1 MKYMQEFRDAALVR
15 GLSAAIAKAS
25 IPGRSYAFMEF
36 CGGHTHTIARYGLED
51 LLPPQVRLIHG
62 PGCPVCVLPV
72 GRVDGAIAL
81 ARDHNVILCTYGDM
95 MRVPGSAR
103 MTLIRAKAAGADVRM
118 VLSTL
123 DALKIAR
130 LNPDRQVVFLAIGF
144 ETTTPPTAIAL
155 KLAKAERLDNFS
167 VYCNHVLTPSAM
179 GAVLVGDDLVLE
191 GIIGPGHVSVIIGT
205 EPYEVFAEQGHPIVV
220 AGFEPL
226 DLLQAVLRLIYQVN
240 AGLSRVENAYS
251 RALAPRGNPVARAAM
266 TETMSDRRPF
276 EWRGLGVLA
285 DSAVQINDD
294 YAAFDAERRFTVP
307 AVPAADPKSCRC
319 ADVVRGL
326 IHPQSCKLFGTTC
339 TPDDPIGSC
348 MVSNEGA
355 CAAHYLYGRHRAA
368 RVDATVAA

>member
-15 GLSAAIAKAS
+15 GLSAAIADACA
-25 IPGRSYAFMEF
+25 PGRNYAFMEF

-51 LLPPQVRLIHG
+51 LLPAQVRLIHG

-72 GRVDGAIAL
+72 GRIDGAIGL
-81 ARDHNVILCTYGDM
+81 ARDHDVILCTYGDM

-155 KLAKAERLDNFS
+155 KLARTEGLDNFS
-167 VYCNHVLTPSAM
+167 VFCNHVLTPSAM
-179 GAVLVGDDLVLE
+179 EAVLAGDDLVLH

-205 EPYEVFAEQGHPIVV
+205 DPYQGFADQGHPIVV

-226 DLLQAVLRLIYQVN
+226 DLLQAVLKLVQQVN
-240 AGLSRVENAYS
+240 AGRSDVENAYS
-251 RALAPRGNPVARAAM
+251 RALAPGGNPLARAAVA
-266 TETMSDRRPF
+266 ETMSGRRAF

-294 YAAFDAERRFTVP
+294 FAAFDAERRFAIPTI
-307 AVPAADPKSCRC
+307 AAPDPKSCRC

-326 IHPQSCKLFGTTC
+326 VQPQACKLFGTTC

-355 CAAHYLYGRHRAA
+355 CAAHYLYGRHRTP
-368 RVDATVAA
+368 RFDATTAA